1 MWNSPPA
8 NIAADSSMRPLIY
21 PGLDFRS
28 LPGSILKACSTDSA
42 YGPNVRVYRAA
53 LRTLLHG
60 DYVDHTITFRECC
73 LCNGSLRLGAET
85 ATEMLLS
92 ANHDTPTDSTI
103 P

>member
-21 PGLDFRS
+21 PGLDCRS
-28 LPGSILKACSTDSA
+28 LPVSILKACSTDSA

-73 LCNGSLRLGAET
+73 LCTGVLGSVLKPRLRCFSLQT
-85 ATEMLLS
+85 MIHQRILRS
-92 ANHDTPTDSTI
+92 
-103 P
+103 